1 MYWTMKQQLAHH
13 TVTGCNINPGDL
25 MGSGTISGE
34 VMYGYCMSRM
44 FGLSCKHKPNVFRGR
59 ARWERVGGGD
69 QNRAFLSQNK
79 NLSWFLS
86 LQLLEVVR
94 HRY

>member
-1 MYWTMKQQLAHH
+1 
-13 TVTGCNINPGDL
+13 

-34 VMYGYCMSRM
+34 VMYGYCLSRM

-59 ARWERVGGGD
+59 ARWERVSGGD
-69 QNRAFLSQNK
+69 QNRAFFSQNK

-86 LQLLEVVR
+86 LQLLDIGIKVLLSWAR
-94 HRY
+94 LSKTNDIIS